1 MISLVVIIALILG
14 TQAITVLAVVYLLRE
29 VIHGIQNRAPDT
41 HTEPTGAT
49 RGDWGNWA

>member
-14 TQAITVLAVVYLLRE
+14 TQTITVLAVVYLLRE

-41 HTEPTGAT
+41 HTEPTDAT
-49 RGDWGNWA
+49 RDGWGN